1 MTFALERDID
11 DDALERYIADVALKK
26 SHCVRCLRAIA
37 CVALERA
44 IKCVALERAIAYEI
58 EHIALFGCVLLKLTT
73 CALSLVCLSQHTP
86 LPTNN

>member
-37 CVALERA
+37 
-44 IKCVALERAIAYEI
+44 CVALERAIAYEI